1 LRQFKEKIHKYI
13 FGTLCETEKQNF
25 RVPLLVLVEALLTDA
40 LLFLKITLSPDTIV
54 EPADTSDLPLIA
66 FELHRLAPMMKE
78 MLPPQ
83 TWTNFVRCD
92 DNAQSNFTLTN
103 IP

>member
-1 LRQFKEKIHKYI
+1 M
-13 FGTLCETEKQNF
+13 
-25 RVPLLVLVEALLTDA
+25 LVEALLPDT
-40 LLFLKITLSPDTIV
+40 LKFLKIALSPDTMV
-54 EPADTSDLPLIA
+54 EPADTSDLPLKV

-83 TWTNFVRCD
+83 TWTNFVRCV

-103 IP
+103 TPWENAEDAKAELFDIKTFATCM

>member
-1 LRQFKEKIHKYI
+1 
-13 FGTLCETEKQNF
+13 
-25 RVPLLVLVEALLTDA
+25 VLVEALLPDT
-40 LLFLKITLSPDTIV
+40 LKFLKIAKNPDTIV
-54 EPADTSDLPLIA
+54 EPADTSDLPFIA

-103 IP
+103 TP